1 MMANQFLS
9 LNDQLHISKIDDLL
23 YVNNNRSVLIQT
35 SAFGILQ
42 RDLINNIGINR
53 MKAFFFKYGWQLGE
67 EDAKDIIM
75 DQSMTMLEKILN
87 GPYYHA
93 AKGHV
98 RARVT
103 SHDLEMDIGKIKTLR
118 FKGVWEDSNEAEQ
131 HIRNF
136 GLSNTPVCYT
146 LTGYASGYVSCL
158 VGKEVFFKEHQCEGA
173 GDHCCIWEGRLLS
186 EWKEEAEELLLF
198 SKELPIL
205 KELEQTNEKLLIEKN
220 NLAMVTAIH
229 KELTDEI
236 IKGNNI
242 GSILDIV
249 NRRIEHPVIVEDVY
263 FQEMGKK
270 GISTENYEPIKKS
283 FKVYLKNRNHR
294 IDKVTVVPFENGH
307 RLVTPILLEDKVIGY
322 CSFLYN
328 NKEIKTFETDSMIIG
343 RVSSI
348 CSVLIYN
355 EKTKLKSMQRIKG
368 DFFEEILSG
377 KYTSE
382 QEIRKK
388 ASYIQLNLSGDYHVV
403 KLSYSYRDGCEYKE
417 LNDHKNPYEGVT
429 GFFTD
434 KNISVLVSQRPDI
447 LLLLI
452 PENQLEGQGIE
463 HIIHSLESYLKK
475 KVKHILFLAG
485 ISSRTSNLIEAGA
498 ALIEAQ
504 TAVKLSNREEPIIT
518 FNDLGMI
525 GVLINEQNE
534 KAIRK
539 IITVTLGKLCES
551 INSNKK
557 ELIET
562 LYKFL
567 VNGGNLEL
575 TADNL
580 ALSVS
585 GLRYRLNKIME
596 LLGRD
601 DLRDPQ
607 VQFQMLLALKA
618 LKILDK
624 EY

>member
-1 MMANQFLS
+1 MANQFLS

-67 EDAKDIIM
+67 EDAQDIIM
-75 DQSMTMLEKILN
+75 DQSLTLLEKILN

-103 SHDLEMDIGKIKTLR
+103 SHDLEMENGKVKTLR
-118 FKGVWEDSNEAEQ
+118 FKGIWEDSNEAEQ

-136 GLSNTPVCYT
+136 GLSTTPVCYT
-146 LTGYASGYVSCL
+146 LTGYASGYVSRL
-158 VGKEVFFKEHQCEGA
+158 VGEEVFFKEHQCVGA
-173 GDHCCIWEGRLLS
+173 GGHCCIWEGRFLS
-186 EWKEEAEELLLF
+186 DWKEEADELLLY

-205 KELEQTNEKLLIEKN
+205 KELEQANKKLLIEKN
-220 NLAMVTAIH
+220 NLAMVTSIH

-242 GSILDIV
+242 SSILDIV
-249 NRRIEHPVIVEDVY
+249 NRRIEHPVIVEDIY
-263 FQEMGKK
+263 FQEIGKK

-283 FKVYLKNRNHR
+283 FKVYLKKWNHR
-294 IDKVTVVPFENGH
+294 IDKVTIVRFENGH
-307 RLVTPILLEDKVIGY
+307 RLVTPIFLEEKVIGY
-322 CSFLYN
+322 CSFLYL
-328 NKEIKTFETDSMIIG
+328 NKEIITFEIDSMIIG

-348 CSVLIYN
+348 CSVLINN
-355 EKTKLKSMQRIKG
+355 EKIKLESKERIKG
-368 DFFEEILSG
+368 DFLEEIFSG
-377 KYTSE
+377 KHPSE

-388 ASYIQLNLSGDYHVV
+388 AGYIQLNLSGKYYVV
-403 KLSYSYRDGCEYKE
+403 KLSYFYRDGCEEKD
-417 LNDHKNPYEGVT
+417 LISHKNPYDGVYR
-429 GFFTD
+429 FFKE
-434 KNISVLVSQRPDI
+434 KNISILISQRSDS
-447 LLLLI
+447 LLLLV
-452 PENQLEGQGIE
+452 PVNQLEDQNIE
-463 HIIHSLESYLKK
+463 HILHSLVNYLKK
-475 KVKHILFLAG
+475 KVKYILFLAG
-485 ISSRTSNLIEAGA
+485 ISAISNNIAEAGS
-498 ALIEAQ
+498 ALVEAQ
-504 TAVKLSNREEPIIT
+504 SAVRLSTSEEPITT
-518 FNDLGMI
+518 FNDLGML
-525 GVLINEQNE
+525 GVLINQQNE
-534 KAIRK
+534 KAVRR
-539 IITVTLGKLCES
+539 IITGTLGKLCE
-551 INSNKK
+551 NTNRNKK

-585 GLRYRLNKIME
+585 GLRYRLNKIMN

-601 DLRDPQ
+601 DLRDPN

-618 LKILDK
+618 LKIVDN

>member
-1 MMANQFLS
+1 MANQFLS
-9 LNDQLHISKIDDLL
+9 LNEQLHISKIDDLL

-67 EDAKDIIM
+67 EDAQDIIM
-75 DQSMTMLEKILN
+75 DQSLTLLEKILK
-87 GPYYHA
+87 GPYYHT

-98 RARVT
+98 RARVS
-103 SHDLEMDIGKIKTLR
+103 SHDLEMENGKVKTLR
-118 FKGVWEDSNEAEQ
+118 IKWVWEDSNEAEQ

-136 GLSNTPVCYT
+136 GLSTTPVCYT
-146 LTGYASGYVSCL
+146 LTGYASGYVSRL
-158 VGKEVFFKEHQCEGA
+158 VGEEVFFKEHQCVGA

-186 EWKEEAEELLLF
+186 EWKEDADELLLY

-205 KELEQTNEKLLIEKN
+205 KELEQANEKLLIEKN

-236 IKGNNI
+236 IKGNTI

-249 NRRIEHPVIVEDVY
+249 NRRIEIPVIVEDVY
-263 FQEMGKK
+263 FQEIDKK

-294 IDKVTVVPFENGH
+294 IDKVTVVPFEHGH
-307 RLVTPILLEDKVIGY
+307 RLVTPIFLEEKVIGY
-322 CSFLYN
+322 CSFLYM
-328 NKEIKTFETDSMIIG
+328 NKEIKTFEIDSMIIG

-368 DFFEEILSG
+368 DFLEEIVSG
-377 KYTSE
+377 KYPSE
-382 QEIRKK
+382 QEIGKK
-388 ASYIQLNLSGDYHVV
+388 AGYIQLNLSGDYHVV
-403 KLSYSYRDGCEYKE
+403 NLTYSYQEGCEEKA
-417 LNDHKNPYEGVT
+417 LIDQISPYEGVA
-429 GFFTD
+429 GFFTE
-434 KNISVLVSQRPDI
+434 KNINILISQRPDT

-452 PENQLEGQGIE
+452 PENQLEGQSIE
-463 HIIHSLESYLKK
+463 HILHSLVNYLKK
-475 KVKHILFLAG
+475 KVKHVLFLAG
-485 ISSRTSNLIEAGA
+485 LSAMSRNIAEAGA
-498 ALIEAQ
+498 ALVEAQ
-504 TAVKLSNREEPIIT
+504 SAVRLSTREEPITT

-525 GVLINEQNE
+525 GVLINQQNE
-534 KAIRK
+534 NAVRK
-539 IITVTLGKLCES
+539 IITSTLGKLYEN
-551 INSNKK
+551 INRNKK

-575 TADNL
+575 TAEHL

-585 GLRYRLNKIME
+585 GLRYRLNKIMD
-596 LLGRD
+596 LLGRN

-618 LKILDK
+618 LKIIDK